1 MNYRDSIFVCMKI
14 MECFFFFNWYLVFP
28 PKTSLP
34 PTGRDNFPEVKH
46 ISVSLADSV
55 AIQVLVN
62 KLKTTTI
69 KDYSGETSTPL
80 GDFEY
85 DLTK

>member
-1 MNYRDSIFVCMKI
+1 M
-14 MECFFFFNWYLVFP
+14 
-28 PKTSLP
+28 
-34 PTGRDNFPEVKH
+34 KH